1 MALVLSAAILCRK
14 FWPTERELSRK
25 VVHIGIGPII
35 PLAWWLKVP
44 ADLAIPAAVLV
55 TVFVLINHRWGFIPA
70 VEDIKRQ
77 SYGTVAYGLA
87 ITILLI
93 LFWPAQAAAVC
104 AGVMVMAF
112 GDGLAGLIGPKL
124 RSPSW
129 LVWGQRKSIAGTTA
143 MTVMTGIVLIGLI
156 ILIDAPIHPIRILI
170 VTSMAVSLEQLSRW
184 GIDNLT
190 VPISIGLL
198 WSWMTNF

>member
-1 MALVLSAAILCRK
+1 
-14 FWPTERELSRK
+14 
-25 VVHIGIGPII
+25 
-35 PLAWWLKVP
+35 
-44 ADLAIPAAVLV
+44 
-55 TVFVLINHRWGFIPA
+55 A

-87 ITILLI
+87 ITVLLI

-129 LVWGQRKSIAGTTA
+129 LLWGQRKSIAGTTA
-143 MTVMTGIVLIGLI
+143 MAVMTGVVLISLI
-156 ILIDAPIHPIRILI
+156 IVIDAPVHPMRILA
-170 VTSMAVSLEQLSRW
+170 VASMAVSLEQLSRW

-190 VPISIGLL
+190 VPIAIGLL
-198 WSWMTNF
+198 WPWMTSI

>member
-1 MALVLSAAILCRK
+1 MCRK
-14 FWPTERELSRK
+14 FWPAERELSRK

-44 ADLAIPAAVLV
+44 AELAIPAAISV

-87 ITILLI
+87 ITVLLI

-112 GDGLAGLIGPKL
+112 GDGL
-124 RSPSW
+124 
-129 LVWGQRKSIAGTTA
+129 
-143 MTVMTGIVLIGLI
+143 
-156 ILIDAPIHPIRILI
+156 
-170 VTSMAVSLEQLSRW
+170 
-184 GIDNLT
+184 
-190 VPISIGLL
+190 
-198 WSWMTNF
+198 